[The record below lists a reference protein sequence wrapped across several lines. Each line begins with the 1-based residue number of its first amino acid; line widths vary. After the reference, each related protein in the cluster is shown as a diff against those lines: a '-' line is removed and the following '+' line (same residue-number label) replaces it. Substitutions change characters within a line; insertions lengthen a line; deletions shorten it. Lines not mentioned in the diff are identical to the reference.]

1 METFHDL
8 ISSEDTGKQIKE
20 NEIGGAGSIH
30 RIRFEIF
37 IYIYT
42 NIYI

>member
-8 ISSEDTGKQIKE
+8 ISSEDTYKQIRE

-30 RIRFEIF
+30 GIRVD
-37 IYIYT
+37 IYRGFRRE
-42 NIYI
+42 NLQ